1 MPKGKPRNDVGMAQY
16 MASSA
21 YKAYEQYKLQ
31 YNMFMERRRQILKKK
46 HNQEQIVRT
55 GDRHN
60 GPRPDNNAQRTP
72 RRRAQHSARQPSR
85 RAINAQELLTLDPIH
100 FKRATEDVSV
110 GAMGTC
116 ASCSASGCQCAHRYL
131 CTYCGALLF
140 PGEAKT
146 VAKHNVG
153 RFRTVWCGGEF
164 CCCNGTVDLP
174 AVKRDAAIDALWA
187 GPTTRQLLMN
197 YSRQF
202 NNALALTSAKAK
214 TAEVPGRNGWT
225 PSIMIEGKLSHFI
238 GPLDATTPAD
248 RMFAQLYVSDP
259 AASNDV
265 MVNVR
270 FARMNLPEGIS
281 ERQKERCRELLGVLT
296 NELKRCNKYVRDIM
310 TAGELFAQLD
320 RDGQIQ
326 TGSLVIDHKK
336 APVNVDQR
344 TYHANGQRRIFN
356 EVKIL
361 TDEAPHKRDII
372 VRFRDNH
379 VSYVSEEHRADDALH
394 YVLLFPLGDDG
405 WHLDLPKKPSQ
416 KKKRSRQTADE
427 HDEHVDRPL
436 ILGGADMVFPD
447 AVQDD
452 DEDEEPVEH
461 EGCDGQR
468 RGRGK
473 MIPPREYYAHRLQV
487 RAREGDGVDQVRDD
501 AITRGGRLFQEYCC
515 GALYKTEHT
524 RLLFQRFNQKKMR
537 ADCYQNVH
545 SAVAH
550 ANATGEEFQ
559 AGKRIVLTSSFTG
572 GPRDQ
577 NQRFQDAIAVV
588 RKTRAPS
595 LFITMTCNP
604 KWPEIIKELGLHEQ
618 AADRPDVVARVFRLK
633 LARLLHELLD
643 EGIFGHVVA
652 HLYVIEFQHRGLPH
666 AHILIILHDSDA
678 IKTDDID
685 AYVSAELPPIPDR
698 AAYTVEAEYRA
709 AMKRYEQLKDA
720 VCSHMIH
727 GPCGRENPKAP
738 CMVDGCCK
746 KHFPVRF
753 CTATRKPED
762 VIYPEYRR
770 RPPNAYNGASIVHK
784 GRVIDNSW
792 VVPYSPYLLLTY
804 NCHINVETCVSMK
817 GIKYLYKYCFK
828 GPDRAMAT
836 VVPDGVAATATP
848 REIDE
853 ISLYQD
859 FRTMGACEGCWCTF
873 NFPRYGRFPAVERL
887 PCHLHNMQTCT
898 FEDGAERDAAAS
910 GPPRTALTDWFV
922 FLKREYEKHQAH
934 TIVPIRG
941 LRKMEFTA
949 TYPDFPERY
958 TYSKKDGWKKRIKGT
973 VIGRMYTV
981 NPSAGES
988 FYLRMLLT
996 KIPANEMAD
1005 ETMADSDCFSLEA
1018 LKYYNGTKYDTYKDA
1033 CVARRLLSDDREW
1046 ANTLEDAIAFRM
1058 PHSIRALFAYIV
1070 AFNEPKSASALFEQ
1084 FVEPMGD
1091 DFRHRFQRSGV
1102 AFCDEDVR
1110 SCVLL
1115 DVEERVKFVGMDLER
1130 LNIRMTDDARRRA
1143 SSALRNASHAAE
1155 PKEIRDE
1162 LIPPDERDAL
1172 AANGNARKVTLR
1184 TSQRTLADQVLESI
1198 ETNSGRL
1205 FFADAMGGT
1214 GKTHTINTIL
1224 RVARSRGHIVLAVA
1238 SSGIAAILLDLGRTF
1253 HSRFKAERLHPAP
1266 EQTLNI
1272 TAQSA
1277 LAKLLRRARCI
1288 IWDEA
1293 AMGNRFHLEALHKTL
1308 CDFMDTKK
1316 DFGGKTIL
1324 LAGDFRQTLPIIR
1337 FASRAQIIE
1346 AALTRSYLWSKF
1358 VKLSL
1363 SENMRI
1369 ENARRTLLNS
1379 DATNE
1384 DVTMVTHLERFA
1396 EWLLQIG
1403 NGTDPTTD
1411 ELSNIRL
1418 PSELCLPEGCDQ
1430 NALIEWVYPDL
1441 AVNGTNL
1448 EWLSGR
1454 AILAPYN
1461 SDVDNI
1467 NDTISSRFPG
1477 DEWVLPSADEVTD
1490 TKDATNINPE
1500 FLNTLSLSGLPR
1512 HDLRLKPNMVVML
1525 LRNMSPIEGLCNGTR
1540 LLVQNVINGRLLQ
1553 AVIATG
1559 THAGNIVFIPRIKLS
1574 PDEGIFPF
1582 AWSRLQFPVRIAFA
1596 MTYVCSSSCLALRF
1610 LCHV

>member
-1 MPKGKPRNDVGMAQY
+1 M
-16 MASSA
+16 
-21 YKAYEQYKLQ
+21 
-31 YNMFMERRRQILKKK
+31 
-46 HNQEQIVRT
+46 
-55 GDRHN
+55 
-60 GPRPDNNAQRTP
+60 
-72 RRRAQHSARQPSR
+72 
-85 RAINAQELLTLDPIH
+85 
-100 FKRATEDVSV
+100 
-110 GAMGTC
+110 
-116 ASCSASGCQCAHRYL
+116 
-131 CTYCGALLF
+131 
-140 PGEAKT
+140 
-146 VAKHNVG
+146 
-153 RFRTVWCGGEF
+153 
-164 CCCNGTVDLP
+164 
-174 AVKRDAAIDALWA
+174 
-187 GPTTRQLLMN
+187 
-197 YSRQF
+197 
-202 NNALALTSAKAK
+202 
-214 TAEVPGRNGWT
+214 
-225 PSIMIEGKLSHFI
+225 
-238 GPLDATTPAD
+238 
-248 RMFAQLYVSDP
+248 
-259 AASNDV
+259 
-265 MVNVR
+265 
-270 FARMNLPEGIS
+270 
-281 ERQKERCRELLGVLT
+281 
-296 NELKRCNKYVRDIM
+296 
-310 TAGELFAQLD
+310 
-320 RDGQIQ
+320 
-326 TGSLVIDHKK
+326 
-336 APVNVDQR
+336 
-344 TYHANGQRRIFN
+344 
-356 EVKIL
+356 
-361 TDEAPHKRDII
+361 
-372 VRFRDNH
+372 
-379 VSYVSEEHRADDALH
+379 
-394 YVLLFPLGDDG
+394 
-405 WHLDLPKKPSQ
+405 
-416 KKKRSRQTADE
+416 
-427 HDEHVDRPL
+427 
-436 ILGGADMVFPD
+436 
-447 AVQDD
+447 
-452 DEDEEPVEH
+452 
-461 EGCDGQR
+461 
-468 RGRGK
+468 
-473 MIPPREYYAHRLQV
+473 
-487 RAREGDGVDQVRDD
+487 
-501 AITRGGRLFQEYCC
+501 
-515 GALYKTEHT
+515 
-524 RLLFQRFNQKKMR
+524 
-537 ADCYQNVH
+537 
-545 SAVAH
+545 
-550 ANATGEEFQ
+550 
-559 AGKRIVLTSSFTG
+559 
-572 GPRDQ
+572 
-577 NQRFQDAIAVV
+577 
-588 RKTRAPS
+588 
-595 LFITMTCNP
+595 
-604 KWPEIIKELGLHEQ
+604 KELGAHEQ
-618 AADRPDVVARVFRLK
+618 VADRPDIVARVFRLK
-633 LARLLHELLD
+633 LACLLRELLED
-643 EGIFGHVVA
+643 GIFGHVVA

-666 AHILIILHDSDA
+666 AHILLILHENDT
-678 IKTDDID
+678 IKTDDIN

-698 AAYTVEAEYRA
+698 AVYASEDEYHA
-709 AMKRYEQLKDA
+709 AMKRYETLKDA
-720 VCSHMIH
+720 VCCHMIH

-753 CTATRKPED
+753 CAATRKPED
-762 VIYPEYRR
+762 AIYPEYRR
-770 RPPNAYNGASIVHK
+770 RAPNAYRGACIVHK
-784 GRVIDNSW
+784 GRTIDNSW
-792 VVPYSPYLLLTY
+792 VVPYSPYLLLKY
-804 NCHINVETCVSMK
+804 NCHINIETCVSMK

-836 VVPDGVAATATP
+836 VVPDSLATSATP

-859 FRTMGACEGCWCTF
+859 FRTIGACEGCWCTF
-873 NFPRYGRFPAVERL
+873 NFPKYGRFPAVERL
-887 PCHLHNMQTCT
+887 PCHLPNMQTCT
-898 FEDGAERDAAAS
+898 FEDGGERDAAAS

-922 FLKREYEKHQAH
+922 FLKCEYEKHQAH

-1005 ETMADSDCFSLEA
+1005 EIMAIPDRFSLEA

-1033 CVARRLLSDDREW
+1033 CVARRLLADDREW
-1046 ANTLEDAIAFRM
+1046 ANTLEDAISFRM

-1070 AFNEPKSASALFEQ
+1070 AFNEPKNSSALFEQ

-1091 DFRHRFQRSGV
+1091 DFRRRFERSSV
-1102 AFCDEDVR
+1102 AFTEADVR

-1115 DVEERVKFVGMDLER
+1115 DIEERVKFVGMDLER
-1130 LNIRMTDDARRRA
+1130 LNITMTDDARRRA
-1143 SSALRNASHAAE
+1143 SATLRNASHAAE

-1162 LIPPDERDAL
+1162 LIPPDEHEAL
-1172 AANGNARKVTLR
+1172 AANGTARKVTLR
-1184 TSQRTLADQVLESI
+1184 SSQRILADQVLESI
-1198 ETNSGRL
+1198 ENNSGGL

-1224 RVARSRGHIVLAVA
+1224 RLARSRGHIVLAVA
-1238 SSGIAAILLDLGRTF
+1238 SSGIAAILLDLRRTF

-1277 LAKLLRRARCI
+1277 LSKLLRRARCI

-1308 CDFMDTKK
+1308 CDFMGSKT

-1363 SENMRI
+1363 NENMRI
-1369 ENARRTLLNS
+1369 ENAKQALLNGHV
-1379 DATNE
+1379 TNE
-1384 DVTMVTHLERFA
+1384 DVAMLANLERFA
-1396 EWLLQIG
+1396 AWLLQIG

-1411 ELSNIRL
+1411 ELSNVRL

-1441 AVNGTNL
+1441 EINGTSI

-1490 TKDATNINPE
+1490 PKDATNINSE

-1525 LRNMSPIEGLCNGTR
+1525 LRNLSPIEGLCNGTR

-1596 MTYVCSSSCLALRF
+1596 MTYVCSCPALPAMLLIIPLIHFAFCAEFTESTKRKAKRSHALASTLNRCAFRTGSSMWQGLELAS
-1610 LCHV
+1610 HHTYASQ